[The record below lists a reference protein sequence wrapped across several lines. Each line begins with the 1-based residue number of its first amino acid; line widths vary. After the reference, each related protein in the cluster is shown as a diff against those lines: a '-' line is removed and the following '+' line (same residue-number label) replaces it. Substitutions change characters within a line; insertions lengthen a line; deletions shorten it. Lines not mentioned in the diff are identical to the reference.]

1 MKSRFAM
8 FAWGV
13 LVYNVLV
20 VLWGAFVR
28 ATGSGAGC
36 GAHWPKCNG
45 EVIPLAPSVETLI
58 EFTHRLS
65 SGVSLLAVLA
75 MLVWAWRA
83 FPRGH
88 IVRAGAVAS
97 TLFILIE
104 ALIGAALV
112 LLRLVAHNQSL
123 ERGFSGGLHL
133 VNTFLLLGALTL
145 TAWWASGG
153 AVARLRGQ
161 GALPWLFGV
170 GFAGA
175 LLLGASGAIAAL
187 GDTLFPSNSLAE
199 GLAQDFSGAAHL
211 FVQLRVFHP
220 IIAVIVG
227 VYSVFLG
234 WYAARARPCSAT
246 RRAALALT
254 GLFGLQLAVGLVN
267 VLLLA
272 PIAMQLIHLLLAD
285 LVWIA
290 MVLAASVALAREPE
304 RALLLQPLFRVPEP

>member
-1 MKSRFAM
+1 MKLRFAP

-13 LVYNVLV
+13 LAFNVLV

-36 GAHWPKCNG
+36 GAHWPQCNG
-45 EVIPLAPSVETLI
+45 EIIPLAPSTATLI
-58 EFTHRLS
+58 EFTHRAT
-65 SGVSLLAVLA
+65 SGLALLAVA
-75 MLVWAWRA
+75 VMLVWALRA

-88 IVRAGAVAS
+88 AVRRGAIAAMVFM
-97 TLFILIE
+97 LFE

-161 GALPWLFGV
+161 GALPWLFGL
-170 GFAGA
+170 GLAGA
-175 LLLGASGAIAAL
+175 LFLGASGAITAL
-187 GDTLFPSNSLAE
+187 GDTLFPVQSLGE
-199 GLAQDFSGAAHL
+199 GLQQDFSGAAHL

-220 IIAVIVG
+220 IIAIGVG
-227 VYSVFLG
+227 VYSVLLG
-234 WYAARARPCSAT
+234 WYAARQRPSRNT
-246 RRAALALT
+246 RAGAIALT
-254 GLFGLQLAVGLVN
+254 ALFGAQLLVGLVN
-267 VLLLA
+267 VVLLA
-272 PIAMQLIHLLLAD
+272 PVAVQLIHLLLAD

-290 MVLAASVALAREPE
+290 LVLSASMALAEQPASVPVFQRAEARG
-304 RALLLQPLFRVPEP
+304 